1 MKRTIIALLLMSASA
16 FAANHRDAAKSALQA
31 LGELAKLSPGTAG
44 LTQAE
49 ASEATVD
56 DGIRVMHIG
65 LRDLRK
71 YQGGDPHK
79 LLIDAQTTLYGV
91 RVGGVLKSEITIAAT
106 DHGLQP
112 VELGHTALVRQFE
125 RARGAAKGGELLVE
139 VPALHAH
146 FVARDANGALMLTP
160 MHDSGELKM
169 GKEVDAR
176 TVLQILAKEAQRIG
190 DDDLT

>member
-1 MKRTIIALLLMSASA
+1 MKRTLIALLLMSTSA
-16 FAANHRDAAKSALQA
+16 FAVDHRDAAKAALQA
-31 LGELAKLSPGTAG
+31 LGELAKLSPDSVG

-49 ASEATVD
+49 ASAATVD

-106 DHGLQP
+106 DHGPQP
-112 VELGHTALVRQFE
+112 VELGHTALVRQLE
-125 RARGAAKGGELLVE
+125 RARGAVKGGEFLVQ
-139 VPALHAH
+139 VPALHAY
-146 FVARDANGALMLTP
+146 FIARDVDGALMLTP
-160 MHDSGELKM
+160 LHDSGELKM

-176 TVLQILAKEAQRIG
+176 TVLKILAKKAQRIG

>member
-1 MKRTIIALLLMSASA
+1 MKRTLIALLLMSTSA
-16 FAANHRDAAKSALQA
+16 FAVDHRDAAKAALQA
-31 LGELAKLSPGTAG
+31 LGELAKLSPDSVG

-49 ASEATVD
+49 ASAATVD

-106 DHGLQP
+106 DHGPQP
-112 VELGHTALVRQFE
+112 VELGNLLATRSATQITQSSS
-125 RARGAAKGGELLVE
+125 RANWAQTESLSSPRGIG
-139 VPALHAH
+139 
-146 FVARDANGALMLTP
+146 
-160 MHDSGELKM
+160 
-169 GKEVDAR
+169 R
-176 TVLQILAKEAQRIG
+176 TIRAFRLQSRRA
-190 DDDLT
+190 